1 LREAF
6 GLTAVPS
13 WFPNTARCQ
22 PFIFY
27 FFVDFSYNS
36 FMKIKREIF
45 IGNVGIGGRHPV
57 SIQSM
62 TATDTHDARATLT
75 QIHELKN
82 AGCEIVRVG
91 VPDRKALA
99 PLAKILKESPL
110 PVVADIHFDAFL
122 AIKSIEAG
130 AQGIRINPGNIGSK
144 EKVKEILK
152 AANARNIPIRIGVN
166 SGSLEKKYWNSPA
179 STAEKMVASALD
191 HIKFFEDN
199 GFFNIKVSLKS
210 SDVKETVNAYR
221 LIHQECDYPLHLGV
235 TEAGTFFRG
244 AIKSAVGIGSLLMES
259 IGNTIRVS
267 LTANPV
273 EEIPVAKEILK
284 ITGFREHGI
293 DIISCPT
300 CSRTTVDLISLVKKA
315 EEALADIQPDKKIVV
330 AIMGCEVNGPGE
342 AREADIGL
350 AFSQK
355 YGYIFKNGEMIE
367 KVKPELSIPRLI
379 ELIKKNF
386 SCG

>member
-1 LREAF
+1 M
-6 GLTAVPS
+6 PS
-13 WFPNTARCQ
+13 WFPNTAKCQ
-22 PFIFY
+22 PFLFY
-27 FFVDFSYNS
+27 FFVDFSYNT

-45 IGNVGIGGRHPV
+45 IGNVGIGGHHPV

-62 TATDTHDARATLT
+62 TSTDTHDARATLI
-75 QIHELKN
+75 QISELKN
-82 AGCEIVRVG
+82 AGCEIVRAA
-91 VPDRKALA
+91 VPDREALA
-99 PLAKILKESPL
+99 PLATIIKESPL
-110 PVVADIHFDAFL
+110 PLVADIHFDALL
-122 AIKSIEAG
+122 ALKSIEAG

-179 STAEKMVASALD
+179 STAEKMVTSAMD

-244 AIKSAVGIGSLLMES
+244 TIKSAVGIGSLLLEG

-273 EEIPVAKEILK
+273 EEIPVAREILNV
-284 ITGFREHGI
+284 TGLRDKGI

-300 CSRTTVDLISLVKKA
+300 CSRATVDLISLVKKA
-315 EEALADIQPDKKIVV
+315 EAALADIQPDRKIVV

-350 AFSQK
+350 AFSQEH
-355 YGYIFKNGEMIE
+355 GYIFKNGEMIE
-367 KVKPELSIPRLI
+367 KVKPEQSIPRLI
-379 ELIKKNF
+379 ELIKENL
-386 SCG
+386 SRA